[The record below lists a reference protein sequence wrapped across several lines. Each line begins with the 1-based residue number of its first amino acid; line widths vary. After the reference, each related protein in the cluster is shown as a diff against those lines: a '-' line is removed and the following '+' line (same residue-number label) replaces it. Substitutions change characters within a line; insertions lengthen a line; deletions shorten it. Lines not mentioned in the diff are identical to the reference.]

1 MSERRFVIV
10 GTAGHID
17 HGKTALVEALTGKNT
32 DRLKEEKERGIS
44 IDIDFAPLLLADD
57 TLIGVIDVP
66 GHERFVRN
74 MVAGAAGIDVAL
86 LVIDINEGMK
96 PQTHEHISIVEL
108 LGVKHGIVALS
119 KADLAD
125 PEWIEIAVDILREE
139 LVGTVF
145 AESPMI
151 LTSAKTGLG
160 VPELKVALHRLAG
173 SLPLRD
179 QAGAFRLPLDKVF
192 SIPGIGTVVSG
203 TTWRGRIQVGDV
215 LEVLPSRTSVRV
227 RGLQTHGKPAAE
239 ARAGQRTAV
248 NIVGIEKD
256 QLSRGYVL
264 AAPGTLTETNLLDV
278 RIQLL
283 EKAGKG
289 LRHRDRVHIHLGTAE
304 AIGRVLLLEADEL
317 QPGESSLAQVRLER
331 VLVCEATD
339 HFVLR
344 SYSPVLTLGGGRVIN
359 PHPNRLH
366 RRKRETILQQLAARD
381 SDSPFQ
387 RLLGVARMT
396 TLVTEQTVTQELG
409 VTEQEAA
416 ELLAEGVQHGGLCL
430 LPGGHAAVEV
440 VESTL
445 SQLERALRVA
455 HQKRRFEH
463 AVPRA
468 LLANALP
475 TGFSSRQFDWLLAQG
490 QLRNLWRMDEKGIC
504 SADWEVKLSPE
515 EQTILK
521 GILTHASTNGLGF
534 VEEEELAKRYPN
546 RDRIAKG
553 LIRYAVVSGE
563 LQEVE
568 SGLYVHPH
576 VLHASIEQLQDLY
589 RTSGPFTAAS
599 ARDRLGTGRKSAI
612 TLLEF
617 LDRQGIT
624 KRRGDTRTLE
634 KDDSL

>member
-32 DRLKEEKERGIS
+32 DRLKEEKGRGIS

-74 MVAGAAGIDVAL
+74 MVAGAAGIDAAL

-96 PQTHEHISIVEL
+96 PQTHEHIAIVEL

-139 LVGTVF
+139 LAGTVF
-145 AESPMI
+145 ADSPMI

-160 VPELKVALHRLAG
+160 IVELKAALHRLAI

-179 QAGAFRLPLDKVF
+179 QAGAFRLPVDKVF

-203 TTWRGRIQVGDV
+203 TTWRGQVQVGDV
-215 LEVLPSRTSVRV
+215 LETLPSRTTVRV
-227 RGLQTHGKPAAE
+227 RGLQTHGKAATE

-248 NIVGIEKD
+248 NIVGLEKD
-256 QLSRGYVL
+256 EIRRGYVL
-264 AAPGTLTETNLLDV
+264 AAPGTLTETSLLDV

-283 EKAGKG
+283 EQAGKG

-304 AIGRVLLLEADEL
+304 VIGRVLLLEADEL
-317 QPGESSLAQVRLER
+317 QPGESALAQVSLER
-331 VLVCEATD
+331 AVVCEATD

-359 PHPNRLH
+359 PNPSRLH
-366 RRKRETILQQLAARD
+366 RRKRDTIIEQLAARD
-381 SDSPFQ
+381 SDSPLQ
-387 RLLGVARMT
+387 RLLGAARMT

-409 VTEQEAA
+409 VTDQEAA
-416 ELLAEGVQHGGLCL
+416 ELLAEAVQQGDLHS
-430 LPGGHAAVEV
+430 LPGGYAAAEV
-440 VESTL
+440 VQTTL
-445 SQLERALRVA
+445 TQLERALRVA
-455 HQKRRFEH
+455 HQKRRFER

-468 LLANALP
+468 LLVNALP
-475 TGFSSRQFDWLLAQG
+475 TGFANRQFDWFLAQG
-490 QLRNLWRMDEKGIC
+490 QMTSLWQMDEHGIRC
-504 SADWEVKLSPE
+504 ADWEVQLTPE
-515 EQTILK
+515 EQTILQ
-521 GILTHASTNGLGF
+521 GILTHASASGLGF
-534 VEEEELAKRYPN
+534 ADEEGLARKFPN
-546 RDRIAKG
+546 RDRVAKG
-553 LIRYAVVSGE
+553 LVRYAQASGD
-563 LQEVE
+563 LQEVD
-568 SGLYVHPH
+568 SGVFVHAD
-576 VLHASIEQLQDLY
+576 VLRAAVEQLQDLY

-617 LDRQGIT
+617 LDRRGIT
-624 KRRGDTRTLE
+624 KRNGDTRTLE
-634 KDDSL
+634 REDGL